1 MISELSCLQE
11 QYAMFIEICQK
22 LLLYTEPKKKEQQ
35 DRLEKMKFKMQLST
49 GQNIKGDIQEMQD
62 SVR

>member
-1 MISELSCLQE
+1 
-11 QYAMFIEICQK
+11 MFIEICQK

-49 GQNIKGDIQEMQD
+49 GQNIKGEIQEMQD